1 MSKKRRKKKQGTVV
15 KNKVAAQTPSTNKQ
29 ASQKTQPKRTSAK
42 QKRADAKAQ
51 ATRMR
56 RIRIGGFVALAL
68 IAIVALIAWRSAGR
82 GDTEDLLAIT
92 EPNIDGLADAPVRV
106 VEFGDFGC
114 PACRSWHNAG
124 IKEQLKAT
132 FGDQV
137 SFEFRHFPVI
147 TAQSPKAAEAGQCAA
162 EQGAFWAYHDYVYE
176 NTATNAL
183 SSSDLK
189 SYATAVNLDSDAF
202 SSCLDSGKYE
212 PLVLR
217 DWRAA
222 QEAGARGTPTFYVN
236 GEQTFPSYD
245 GMAAAIQQALDS

>member
-1 MSKKRRKKKQGTVV
+1 MSKKRRKKKQGTAVR
-15 KNKVAAQTPSTNKQ
+15 NKASGQTPSTNKQ
-29 ASQKTQPKRTSAK
+29 EAQKTQPKRMNAK

-51 ATRMR
+51 ATRMQ

-68 IAIVALIAWRSAGR
+68 IAIVALITWRNAGR
-82 GDTEDLLAIT
+82 GDTEALLSIT
-92 EPNIDGLADAPVRV
+92 EPNVDGLASAPVKV
-106 VEFGDFGC
+106 VEYGDFGC

-124 IKEQLKAT
+124 IKEQLQAAY
-132 FGDQV
+132 GDQV

-183 SSSDLK
+183 SNSDLK
-189 SYATAVNLDSDAF
+189 SYATAVNLDQSAF
-202 SSCLDSGKYE
+202 DSCLDSSKYE
-212 PLVLR
+212 PVVLR

-222 QEAGARGTPTFYVN
+222 QEAGARGTPTFYIN

-245 GMAAAIQQALDS
+245 GMSAAIQQVLDS